1 MQRPT
6 AITVIAILQLIGGI
20 LALLGGIALIGLGGL
35 ATTSTMM
42 GTDADVA
49 AGGMLA
55 AISGV
60 MGFVLIALG
69 VLDLVG
75 AYGAWNLK
83 KWAYMYLMVLNGISG
98 ALSLVSFNIIGIA
111 ISGVVLYF
119 VYQNKASF
127 TN

>member
-35 ATTSTMM
+35 ATTSMM

-83 KWAYMYLMVLNGISG
+83 KWAYMYLLVLNGIAG
-98 ALSLVSFNIIGIA
+98 VLSLLSVNIIGVA

-119 VYQNKASF
+119 VYQNKTAF